1 MSAYHCNG
9 GTLVPLT
16 TVRATQSPLHT
27 QQEKVDSMVG
37 LMREGAEFARI
48 QVRQE
53 GGGFYRVL
61 DGHHRTVASHQ
72 CSFTHIPVEIY

>member
-1 MSAYHCNG
+1 
-9 GTLVPLT
+9 
-16 TVRATQSPLHT
+16 
-27 QQEKVDSMVG
+27 MVG
-37 LMREGAEFARI
+37 LMREGAEFAPI